1 MKLKEIINNYREDP
15 WYISWARNKEYIC
28 EGIYV
33 DPEASYPV
41 ESYFARYY
49 LNKSGEKTLSTQIL
63 NEYEDVLNVH
73 IKRFVV
79 TEIRNKFENKWDRI
93 WESIILNYKPQSPFN
108 VDYKEKITDDLTS
121 STIRN
126 GTEKTNSKGTDKTI
140 NSTEESVNAINSFN
154 NGNVVPSDKSTTTL
168 SDESQN
174 TDNSESTT
182 TNSENY
188 TRQNP
193 KTREY
198 SRSGNIG
205 NKSITQLLNEDIEF
219 RRIQMW
225 DIMCSDLDTIFTTSI
240 YED

>member
-1 MKLKEIINNYREDP
+1 MKLKEIISNYREDP
-15 WYISWARNKEYIC
+15 WYITWARGKEYIC
-28 EGIYV
+28 DGSYV
-33 DPEASYPV
+33 APEASYPL

-63 NEYEDVLNVH
+63 NDIDNVLNIH

-79 TEIRNKFENKWDRI
+79 TEIRNKFETKWDKI
-93 WESIILNYKPQSPFN
+93 WANLILDYKPQSPFN
-108 VDYKEKITDDLTS
+108 IDYKEKSTDDLTS
-121 STIRN
+121 STNRN
-126 GTEKTNSKGTDKTI
+126 GIEKTSSNGTDKTI
-140 NSTEESVNAINSFN
+140 NSTEESANAINSFN
-154 NGNVVPSDKSTTTL
+154 NGNIIPSDKNTTIL

-174 TDNSESTT
+174 TDSSESST

-188 TRQNP
+188 NRQNP

-198 SRSGNIG
+198 NRSGNIG

-225 DIMCSDLDTIFTTSI
+225 DIMCTDLDTIFTTSI